1 MDLTTRYSDKAGRV
15 QLVFKKIHVHT
26 KKITT
31 GRKIACVR
39 VVLQDVIVNRLLFPE
54 VINSSLGLIL
64 YQGSPQENQDLP
76 RKKLYQHEFMS

>member
-1 MDLTTRYSDKAGRV
+1 MDLTTRHTDKAGRV
-15 QLVFKKIHVHT
+15 QLVVKKIHVHT

-39 VVLQDVIVNRLLFPE
+39 LVLQDVIVNRLLFPE

-76 RKKLYQHEFMS
+76 AKINQHEFMS